1 MAGAAP
7 EPIAKKLI
15 AGGARTQALA
25 WPRLGAARWL
35 PPILLAL
42 ATLLAMAAAY
52 RARPPVTID
61 LGDYYDTPFLPYTGS
76 RDATDTDFFAREI
89 GATGADQAEYPWPAG
104 QTTLELP
111 GGRTGILQA
120 TVELAEG
127 QPDGALD
134 DIALTVN
141 DVRVSIARRGAR
153 EFVAV
158 IPEQIAAAE
167 RMTLR
172 LNAALVGDPAPPAG
186 LAGRVTLAPARTYRW
201 SSDRSTVSLPGL
213 GRGDWVITLDAILR
227 HPDDAPL
234 DATVY
239 ANGSPVARLPDGGP
253 RRLSLL
259 VPAALVPDGNLTLT
273 ITSNVYQDPRPL
285 GALIYELRVA
295 PAGPGAWLPP
305 ADSLLYALAIAL
317 CLYLCLLR
325 MTGRAAASAALALGV
340 VLIGA
345 WALSAARYPAAFMLP
360 RLAGL
365 ALWSVVLLLALER
378 LLPWAFGRAGVP
390 LSRWALR
397 GLLLIFFAGYW
408 IKAGGMLYPYFVGID
423 VAWHMGKV
431 RQILA
436 GQLPLFYGV
445 NSPLNE
451 STMPTA
457 EWGANRPVIPYSP
470 WFHIFAV
477 LFTFVPLP
485 LVLTANMFSALV
497 DGSRVFLIAL
507 LGRKAGL
514 DQRESLLAGLLYAVT
529 PATFLL
535 HSWGNIPTTFG
546 MWWTLLCTTYIVVAY
561 RRLDRP
567 WPFAILALLLTAT
580 LLVYT
585 VMAAFMM
592 LFLVLLVAALWLL
605 PDDRRPTT
613 DDRRP
618 KIGELKD
625 REINRQPVAE
635 HAPRTPNRSG
645 RESRR
650 PIVALALAAA
660 AALGIATLVYY
671 GQYIGPILERT
682 LPYFLQAATPDTSVG
697 LQNRD
702 PFLTY
707 LANYWP
713 RMEYLRESGSYGL
726 QLALPLGLLGMF
738 SARDRRARAV
748 FACWLAVAVAF
759 LVVGSRIS
767 MVDKHV
773 FYLIPALALG
783 VGLVM
788 GRLWRRGI
796 GARLVVAGFYLFALV
811 AAVDMW
817 LYRIAAVRQ

>member
-1 MAGAAP
+1 MPAVLVMPCRDSTWISPRFWSENDVAGAAP
-7 EPIAKKLI
+7 DPAIKKLV
-15 AGGARTQALA
+15 AGGAWSQTLT
-25 WPRLGAARWL
+25 WPRLVAVRWL
-35 PPILLAL
+35 PPLLLAL
-42 ATLLAMAAAY
+42 ATLLALVAAY

-61 LGDYYDTPFLPYTGS
+61 LGDYYDTPFLPYAGT

-89 GATGADQAEYPWPAG
+89 GATGADQAVYAWPAQ

-111 GGRTGILQA
+111 GGRAGILQA
-120 TVELAEG
+120 TVEMADG

-134 DIALTVN
+134 DVALTVN

-158 IPEQIAAAE
+158 IPEQIAAAA

-186 LAGRVTLAPARTYRW
+186 LAGRVALAPARTYRW
-201 SSDRSTVSLPGL
+201 SSDRSTISLPGL
-213 GRGDWVITLDAILR
+213 GRGDWIVTLDAILR

-239 ANGSPVARLPDGGP
+239 ANGQPIAKLPDGGP

-259 VPAALVPDGNLTLT
+259 VPAALVPDGDLTLT

-305 ADSLLYALAIAL
+305 LDSLLYALVIAL
-317 CLYLCLLR
+317 CLYLCVLR
-325 MTGRAAASAALALGV
+325 MTGWAATSAALAFGV
-340 VLIGA
+340 ALLGA
-345 WALSAARYPAAFMLP
+345 WALAAARYPAAFMLP

-365 ALWSVVLLLALER
+365 VLWSVALLLALER
-378 LLPWAFGRAGVP
+378 LLPWVFRRAGVP

-408 IKAGGMLYPYFVGID
+408 IKAGGMLYPYFVAID

-457 EWGANRPVIPYSP
+457 EWGAVRPVIPYSP

-477 LFTFVPLP
+477 LFTFAPLP

-497 DGSRVFLIAL
+497 DGSRVLLIAL

-514 DQRESLLAGLLYAVT
+514 DERESLLAGLLYAVT

-546 MWWTLLCTTYIVVAY
+546 MWWTLVCTTYIVIAY
-561 RRLDRP
+561 RRLDQP
-567 WPFAILALLLTAT
+567 WPFVILTLLLTAT
-580 LLVYT
+580 LLIYT

-592 LFLVLLVAALWLL
+592 LFLILLVPALWLL
-605 PDDRRPTT
+605 QFAKKPSPLSPLVKEDVEGWGSVRRPT
-613 DDRRP
+613 
-618 KIGELKD
+618 I
-625 REINRQPVAE
+625 
-635 HAPRTPNRSG
+635 
-645 RESRR
+645 
-650 PIVALALAAA
+650 ALALAAA
-660 AALGIATLVYY
+660 AALGIATLIYY
-671 GQYIGPILERT
+671 GQ
-682 LPYFLQAATPDTSVG
+682 
-697 LQNRD
+697 
-702 PFLTY
+702 
-707 LANYWP
+707 
-713 RMEYLRESGSYGL
+713 
-726 QLALPLGLLGMF
+726 
-738 SARDRRARAV
+738 
-748 FACWLAVAVAF
+748 
-759 LVVGSRIS
+759 
-767 MVDKHV
+767 
-773 FYLIPALALG
+773 
-783 VGLVM
+783 
-788 GRLWRRGI
+788 
-796 GARLVVAGFYLFALV
+796 
-811 AAVDMW
+811 
-817 LYRIAAVRQ
+817 

>member
-1 MAGAAP
+1 
-7 EPIAKKLI
+7 
-15 AGGARTQALA
+15 
-25 WPRLGAARWL
+25 
-35 PPILLAL
+35 
-42 ATLLAMAAAY
+42 
-52 RARPPVTID
+52 
-61 LGDYYDTPFLPYTGS
+61 
-76 RDATDTDFFAREI
+76 
-89 GATGADQAEYPWPAG
+89 
-104 QTTLELP
+104 
-111 GGRTGILQA
+111 LQA
-120 TVELAEG
+120 TVEMAAG

-134 DIALTVN
+134 EIALTVN
-141 DVRVSIARRGAR
+141 DVRVSIARRGTR

-158 IPEQIAAAE
+158 IPERIAAAD

-172 LNAALVGDPAPPAG
+172 LNAALVGDPPPPAG

-201 SSDRSTVSLPGL
+201 SSDRSTISLPGL
-213 GRGDWVITLDAILR
+213 GRGDWIVTLDAILR
-227 HPDDAPL
+227 HPDNAPL
-234 DATVY
+234 DTTIY
-239 ANGSPVARLPDGGP
+239 ANGQPIGQLPDDGP

-259 VPAALVPDGNLTLT
+259 VPAALVPDGDLTLT

-285 GALIYELRVA
+285 GALIYELRVT
-295 PAGPGAWLPP
+295 PAGPSAWLPP
-305 ADSLLYALAIAL
+305 ANSLLYALVVAL
-317 CLYLCLLR
+317 CLYLCMLR
-325 MTGRAAASAALALGV
+325 MTGRAIASAVLVFGV
-340 VLIGA
+340 VALGA
-345 WALSAARYPAAFMLP
+345 WALAAARYPAALMLP

-378 LLPWAFGRAGVP
+378 LLPWAFRRAGVP
-390 LSRWALR
+390 LSPWALR
-397 GLLLIFFAGYW
+397 GLLLVFFAGYW

-470 WFHIFAV
+470 WFHMFAV

-514 DQRESLLAGLLYAVT
+514 DERESLLASLLYAVT

-561 RRLDRP
+561 RHLDRP
-567 WPFAILALLLTAT
+567 WPFAILTLLLTAT
-580 LLVYT
+580 LLIYT

-592 LFLVLLVAALWLL
+592 LFLGLLVLALWILESTKNAS
-605 PDDRRPTT
+605 PHGPQSHA
-613 DDRRP
+613 
-618 KIGELKD
+618 GE
-625 REINRQPVAE
+625 EASPVAPSTTNGE
-635 HAPRTPNRSG
+635 GLDGPGIT
-645 RESRR
+645 RR
-650 PIVALALAAA
+650 PIIALALAAL
-660 AALGIATLVYY
+660 AALGVATLVYY
-671 GQYIGPILERT
+671 GQYIAPIFERT
-682 LPYFLQAATPDTSVG
+682 IPYFLQAATPDTTVG

-702 PFLTY
+702 PFLAY

-738 SARDRRARAV
+738 SVRDRFMRVV

-767 MVDKHV
+767 MVDKHI

-783 VGLVM
+783 VGLMM
-788 GRLWRRGI
+788 GRLWRRGF
-796 GARLVVAGFYLFALV
+796 GARLVVASLYLFAFV
-811 AAVDMW
+811 AALDMW

>member
-1 MAGAAP
+1 MNDVAGAAP
-7 EPIAKKLI
+7 EPITKKLI
-15 AGGARTQALA
+15 ASGARTQTLA
-25 WPRLGAARWL
+25 WPRLSAFRWL
-35 PPILLAL
+35 PPLLLTL
-42 ATLLAMAAAY
+42 ATLLALAAAY
-52 RARPPVTID
+52 RARPAVTID

-89 GATGADQAEYPWPAG
+89 GATGADQAQYAWPTE
-104 QTTLELP
+104 QTVLELP
-111 GGRTGILQA
+111 GSRTGILQA
-120 TVELAEG
+120 TVEAAAG

-186 LAGRVTLAPARTYRW
+186 LAGRVSLAPARTYRW
-201 SSDRSTVSLPGL
+201 SSDRSTISLPGL
-213 GRGDWVITLDAILR
+213 GRSDWVITLDAILR

-239 ANGSPVARLPDGGP
+239 ANGSPIGKLPDGGP

-259 VPAALVPDGNLTLT
+259 VPAALMPNGDLTLT

-295 PAGPGAWLPP
+295 PAGPGGWLPP
-305 ADSLLYALAIAL
+305 ADSLLYALVIAL

-325 MTGRAAASAALALGV
+325 MTGWATTSAVLTFGV
-340 VLIGA
+340 VLSGT

-378 LLPWAFGRAGVP
+378 LLPWLFRRAGVP
-390 LSRWALR
+390 LSQWALR

-408 IKAGGMLYPYFVGID
+408 IKAGGMLYPYFIGID

-431 RQILA
+431 RQIMA

-497 DGSRVFLIAL
+497 DGSRVLLIAL

-514 DQRESLLAGLLYAVT
+514 DERESLLAGLLYAVT

-561 RRLDRP
+561 RRLDKP
-567 WPFAILALLLTAT
+567 WPFVVLALLLTAT
-580 LLVYT
+580 LLIYT

-592 LFLVLLVAALWLL
+592 FFLILLIPALWLVESAKKPSPPVL
-605 PDDRRPTT
+605 LSQAGERGSPPSPSPLVGEGGRGGDRR
-613 DDRRP
+613 
-618 KIGELKD
+618 
-625 REINRQPVAE
+625 
-635 HAPRTPNRSG
+635 S
-645 RESRR
+645 
-650 PIVALALAAA
+650 IVALALAAA
-660 AALGIATLVYY
+660 LALGIATLVYY
-671 GQYIGPILERT
+671 GQYIAPILERT
-682 LPYFLQAATPDTSVG
+682 VPYFLRATTADQSVG

-726 QLALPLGLLGMF
+726 QLALPLGLLGLF
-738 SARDRRARAV
+738 SIHNRRMRVV
-748 FACWLAVAVAF
+748 FACWLAVALAF

-767 MVDKHV
+767 MVDKHI
-773 FYLIPALALG
+773 FYLLPALALG
-783 VGLVM
+783 VGLTM
-788 GRLWRRGI
+788 GRLWRRGL
-796 GARLVVAGFYLFALV
+796 GARLIVASLYLFAFV
-811 AAVDMW
+811 AALDMW
-817 LYRIAAVRQ
+817 FYRIAAVRQ